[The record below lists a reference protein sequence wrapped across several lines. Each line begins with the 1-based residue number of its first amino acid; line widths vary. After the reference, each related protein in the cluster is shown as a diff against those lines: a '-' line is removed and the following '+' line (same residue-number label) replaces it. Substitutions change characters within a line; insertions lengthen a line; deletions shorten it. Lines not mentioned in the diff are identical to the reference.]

1 LVAMTTTFYPVG
13 TWHEPDGRYITDYSQ
28 MSKGDPGVQTRTQ
41 FTTGY
46 AGHQPDTKYKY
57 GYGSV
62 GPDREPRIQAEVDP
76 QYVLPNPE
84 DRQAMRD
91 TAIEKKL
98 AEAPTY
104 MTRTQSVPD
113 FARPRH
119 RSFAMDH
126 YFPKQLD
133 SSLHLT
139 HCPAAYVI
147 RNPTAQETG
156 FQRLMRSTSQVA
168 YKKRDHMTAGCID
181 YNEPITMP
189 FGGTGYDACAGMVN
203 TWWPKE
209 KPENKNTTME
219 DFFKFKYST
228 STGRT
233 YLPKPIHRPVFH

>member
-1 LVAMTTTFYPVG
+1 
-13 TWHEPDGRYITDYSQ
+13 
-28 MSKGDPGVQTRTQ
+28 MSKGDPGVQTRST

-46 AGHQPDTKYKY
+46 AGHQPETKYKY

-76 QYVLPNPE
+76 QYMLPDPME
-84 DRQAMRD
+84 RQGMRD
-91 TAIEKKL
+91 TSIQKKL
-98 AEAPTY
+98 DSAPVY
-104 MTRTQSVPD
+104 MTRTQSVPE

-119 RSFAMDH
+119 RSVAMDH

-133 SSLHLT
+133 KNLSLT

-147 RNPTAQETG
+147 RNPTAQEGGG
-156 FQRLMRSTSQVA
+156 FQRLMRSTSQQA
-168 YKKRDHMTAGCID
+168 FKSRPHNTAGCID
-181 YNEPITMP
+181 YLEPITHP
-189 FGGTGYDACAGMVN
+189 FGGTGYDACAGMIN

-209 KPENKNTTME
+209 KPEKMNETME
-219 DFFKFKYST
+219 DFLKTKYST